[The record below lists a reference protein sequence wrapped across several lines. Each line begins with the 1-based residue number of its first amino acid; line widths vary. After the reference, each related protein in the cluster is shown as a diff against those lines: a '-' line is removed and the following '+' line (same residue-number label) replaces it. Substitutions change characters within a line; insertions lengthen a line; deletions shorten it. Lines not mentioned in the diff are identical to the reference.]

1 MFHEPQ
7 KFDPLLTAK
16 FHLSPISL
24 LFLSVSLPLFA
35 VITHTESLDLTDID
49 VPQIVDVKD
58 TVTLLCNYSM
68 GRDKLHSVKWYKDG
82 QEFYR

>member
-1 MFHEPQ
+1 MIPRTQ
-7 KFDPLLTAK
+7 
-16 FHLSPISL
+16 
-24 LFLSVSLPLFA
+24 
-35 VITHTESLDLTDID
+35 SLDLTDID